1 MISQEGKSRGPNIIK
16 LRLQLWTQLS
26 FPGGKG
32 AGQVQVWTITM
43 DSALTQ
49 EGNNRGQGGHIQ
61 VRTTTLDSALYPSEG
76 GDEGD
81 IFKFSGKEPNKCWI
95 SG

>member
-1 MISQEGKSRGPNIIK
+1 
-16 LRLQLWTQLS
+16 
-26 FPGGKG
+26 
-32 AGQVQVWTITM
+32 M

-49 EGNNRGQGGHIQ
+49 EGNKRGQGGHIQ
-61 VRTTTLDSALYPSEG
+61 VRTTTMDSALYPSPG

-81 IFKFSGKEPNKCWI
+81 IFKFSEKEPNKCWI